1 MSSPA
6 IQQIDKT
13 SVHKICSGQVVLDLA
28 TAVKELVENSLDA
41 ESKNVEIRL
50 KEYGK
55 ELIEVCD
62 DGLGIAENNF
72 EGLALKHHTSKLREF
87 NDLTVV
93 DTYGFRGEA
102 LSSLSALG
110 NLSITTQNLSSPNGF
125 KLQFE
130 HSGELVSTVPFA
142 REYGT
147 TVSVTDLFYTL
158 PVRHKEFQRNFKK
171 DFVKLCH
178 VIYAYTLVNSQ
189 VRFTCTNVVG
199 KKKNVIA
206 STKGNQSTL
215 DVITSLFGISQSKKL
230 QPFTKSDISEDILED
245 YNLQKSFVDLHAH
258 LFDINGYISSVA
270 HGSGR
275 SSPDRQFYFVN
286 TRPCDYHKLSKVV
299 NEMYHKYNNNQY
311 PFVHLEVSL
320 KKDLVDVNI
329 TPDKR
334 QVMVQQEKV
343 LYAIVKS
350 SLKEM
355 FDKQATLFPES
366 NEALSQTLADSYK
379 NTNKTNSLA
388 MFRSRYAK
396 DNDNLLKSKLVSKT
410 NSETINQ
417 PKLQNFFQVSNCV
430 ESKKRPLES
439 DEDEDSSELLIQ
451 PKRIH
456 LASES
461 VVKPQQEDDEF
472 ENQNVPKEKSN
483 VTEETLNVTESK
495 KLVQNTI
502 VETKYE
508 NGQFTKPRVKV
519 IFSLKKLK
527 DHFSKKNNAKCD
539 RLNDSVISFHAKIAA
554 NENSAAEAELAKNVT
569 KSMFREMK
577 VIGQFNLG
585 FIIAMLKND
594 LFIVDQHA
602 TDEKYNFETLQK
614 KHVLKTQTL
623 IQPIPLE
630 FTPVQKSVLVD
641 NINIFKKNGFA
652 FDISD
657 QACYKI
663 ISAPVHRNWTFGVS
677 DVEELI
683 FLLSDS
689 PGMVCRPSRVRQMFA
704 SRSCRTA
711 IMIGTALSKQKMK
724 ELLMHMGE
732 IEHPWNC
739 PHGRPTMR
747 HLISLKRLNLS

>member
-6 IQQIDKT
+6 IQQIDKS

-41 ESKNVEIRL
+41 ESKNVDIRL

-62 DGLGIAENNF
+62 DGLGIAESNF

-87 NDLTVV
+87 NDLTIV

-110 NLSITTQNLSSPNGF
+110 NLSVTTQNMSSSNGF
-125 KLQFE
+125 KLQFD

-147 TVSVTDLFYTL
+147 TVSVSDLFYTL
-158 PVRHKEFQRNFKK
+158 PVRYKEFQRNFKK

-178 VIYAYTLVNSQ
+178 VIYAYTLINSQ

-215 DVITSLFGISQSKKL
+215 DVIKSLFGISQSKKL
-230 QPFTKSDISEDILED
+230 HPFTKSDILEEILED
-245 YNLQKSFVDLHAH
+245 YNLQKSFVDLHHH
-258 LFDINGYISSVA
+258 LFDIKGYISSVT

-286 TRPCDYHKLSKVV
+286 TRPCDYHKLSKLV
-299 NEMYHKYNNNQY
+299 NEMYHKYNNSQY

-343 LYAIVKS
+343 LYAIIKS
-350 SLKEM
+350 SLKVM
-355 FDKQATLFPES
+355 FDEQATVFPEA
-366 NEALSQTLADSYK
+366 NDQLSQTCTLNDSFK
-379 NTNKTNSLA
+379 PSNKTNSLA

-396 DNDNLLKSKLVSKT
+396 DSDDLPKIKLVNKS
-410 NSETINQ
+410 NSDAMNQ
-417 PKLQNFFQVSNCV
+417 PKLQNFFQVSEHV
-430 ESKKRPLES
+430 EPKKRPLES
-439 DEDEDSSELLIQ
+439 DDDSEEVSLQ

-456 LASES
+456 FALESPIKNLQEEDESEI
-461 VVKPQQEDDEF
+461 ETE
-472 ENQNVPKEKSN
+472 EKSN
-483 VTEETLNVTESK
+483 EKKSNKTEDE
-495 KLVQNTI
+495 KLIKNTV

-508 NGQFTKPRVKV
+508 KGEFLKPRVKV
-519 IFSLKKLK
+519 MFSLEKLK
-527 DHFSKKNNAKCD
+527 EHFSKKSKIKCD
-539 RLNDSVISFHAKIAA
+539 DLNESVISFRAKIAS
-554 NENSAAEAELAKNVT
+554 NENTAAEAELEKNVT
-569 KSMFREMK
+569 KDMFRKMK

-594 LFIVDQHA
+594 LFIIDQHA
-602 TDEKYNFETLQK
+602 TDEKYNFETLQR
-614 KHVLKTQTL
+614 KHVLKTQKL
-623 IQPIPLE
+623 IQPIVLE

-641 NINIFKKNGFA
+641 NISIFKKNGFA
-652 FDISD
+652 FDVSD

-663 ISAPVHRNWTFGVS
+663 ISAPVHRNWTFGAS

-689 PGMVCRPSRVRQMFA
+689 PGTVCRPSRVRQMFA
-704 SRSCRTA
+704 SRSCRTS
-711 IMIGTALSKQKMK
+711 IMVGTALSKQKMK
-724 ELLMHMGE
+724 ELLTHMGE